1 MHVRHQYFSF
11 SQRKTL
17 YPAFLVS
24 LPVPG
29 MGLTSDEILLFQNGG
44 PSAAASQLGL
54 RREAETHD
62 RQNTEKHFAEKDQEI
77 PGTLIVIKLFFFI
90 DKAAIK

>member
-1 MHVRHQYFSF
+1 M
-11 SQRKTL
+11 
-17 YPAFLVS
+17 VS

-44 PSAAASQLGL
+44 PSTAATQLGL

-62 RQNTEKHFAEKDQEI
+62 RQNPEKHFAEEDQEI
-77 PGTLIVIKLFFFI
+77 PGIVIVIKLIFFI
-90 DKAAIK
+90 NDAETK